1 MLMQSMPEILKNKV
15 LLVKIIKKLLSW
27 KGSTNRLHIWMDI
40 ITNWTK
46 IMVKM
51 FILGGILELKSI

>member
-1 MLMQSMPEILKNKV
+1 MLMQSMSEILKNKV

-27 KGSTNRLHIWMDI
+27 KDSTNRLHIWMDI

-51 FILGGILELKSI
+51 LILGGILELKSI